1 MQGKAELAQAAPRR
15 DTPRRILPHGVVRDG
30 LRIERFQTPER
41 KIGRGHDPGFDEAHA
56 VHPPPHRVVAHRR
69 FSRLVE
75 GAHPFLAVALVGGDV
90 AVELDDVAP
99 VPRMAP
105 GAVLLLAHDVEQVP
119 RGENPTPGVDD
130 HVRADGAGARALHGA
145 ARDDHRPGESGGDG
159 NGLAEHPLDPSNAQ
173 GDGPRPSRDTRLRTR
188 DGRLGQRRLRC
199 ETGTGQ
205 PNRRSVRF
213 RPDCRR
219 SSHRVRTVPVHYSHP
234 RTRTRRGVCA
244 STQVEVGAFA
254 RTSPQAAHPDIQY
267 HFFPFLLEGW
277 RPSRSESGFC
287 VCVGTLR
294 ERSRGTLRLAC
305 ADPTAPP
312 LIDFNYLDDPRDLDD
327 LRTCVHQAREVVSQ
341 HAFDPF
347 RGDAVRP
354 WAAARDDAEIDAV
367 IRESAESAYHPCGTC
382 RMGDDP
388 MSVVDPQCRVHGME
402 GLRVVD
408 SSIIPSIVSGNL
420 NAPTMM
426 VGEKA
431 SDMILGRT
439 ALAPSNAGFFG
450 AA

>member
-1 MQGKAELAQAAPRR
+1 M
-15 DTPRRILPHGVVRDG
+15 
-30 LRIERFQTPER
+30 
-41 KIGRGHDPGFDEAHA
+41 
-56 VHPPPHRVVAHRR
+56 
-69 FSRLVE
+69 
-75 GAHPFLAVALVGGDV
+75 
-90 AVELDDVAP
+90 
-99 VPRMAP
+99 
-105 GAVLLLAHDVEQVP
+105 
-119 RGENPTPGVDD
+119 
-130 HVRADGAGARALHGA
+130 
-145 ARDDHRPGESGGDG
+145 
-159 NGLAEHPLDPSNAQ
+159 
-173 GDGPRPSRDTRLRTR
+173 
-188 DGRLGQRRLRC
+188 
-199 ETGTGQ
+199 
-205 PNRRSVRF
+205 
-213 RPDCRR
+213 
-219 SSHRVRTVPVHYSHP
+219 RTVPVHYSHP

-244 STQVEVGAFA
+244 STQVEVGAFT

-367 IRESAESAYHPCGTC
+367 IRESAESAFHPCGTC

-439 ALAPSNAGFFG
+439 ALPPSNAGFFG

>member
-1 MQGKAELAQAAPRR
+1 MLRATDRARPATRGYARATDASASVVCAAKQAPGDRTVARSGSGQ
-15 DTPRRILPHGVVRDG
+15 IVGA
-30 LRIERFQTPER
+30 LRIACAPFPSTTA
-41 KIGRGHDPGFDEAHA
+41 IHA
-56 VHPPPHRVVAHRR
+56 REPDAAYARRRRSRSVPSRARAHR
-69 FSRLVE
+69 
-75 GAHPFLAVALVGGDV
+75 P
-90 AVELDDVAP
+90 
-99 VPRMAP
+99 
-105 GAVLLLAHDVEQVP
+105 
-119 RGENPTPGVDD
+119 
-130 HVRADGAGARALHGA
+130 
-145 ARDDHRPGESGGDG
+145 
-159 NGLAEHPLDPSNAQ
+159 
-173 GDGPRPSRDTRLRTR
+173 
-188 DGRLGQRRLRC
+188 
-199 ETGTGQ
+199 
-205 PNRRSVRF
+205 
-213 RPDCRR
+213 
-219 SSHRVRTVPVHYSHP
+219 
-234 RTRTRRGVCA
+234 
-244 STQVEVGAFA
+244 
-254 RTSPQAAHPDIQY
+254 AHPDIQY

-367 IRESAESAYHPCGTC
+367 IRESAESAFHPCGTC